1 MNELLQLGTSFLGG
15 GAFGALISYFANKR
29 KNEADAESSVAKSA
43 QLLVETM
50 RIDMMQLKKEV
61 EMIRGENLILQKRVY
76 ELESELKVYK
86 ALSPNAPTNLNNS

>member
-50 RIDMMQLKKEV
+50 RVDMTQLKKEV
-61 EMIRGENLILQKRVY
+61 DMIRGENLLLQKRVY
-76 ELESELKVYK
+76 ELESELKVYRTP
-86 ALSPNAPTNLNNS
+86 SPNATTNLNNS